1 MLGTGVRVV
10 ATEKSFTQG
19 NLAQTGNALDIA
31 IDGRG
36 FFQVQMPDG
45 TLAYTRDGT
54 FQPDSQGQIV
64 TSSGYPLQ
72 PGIQIP
78 TGAQSISIS
87 TDGIVSAQ
95 MSGEPQRQQ
104 LGRESGCE
112 RECQEVSIPVVAG
125 A

>member
-1 MLGTGVRVV
+1 
-10 ATEKSFTQG
+10 
-19 NLAQTGNALDIA
+19 
-31 IDGRG
+31 
-36 FFQVQMPDG
+36 MPDG

-87 TDGIVSAQ
+87 TDGIVSAP
-95 MSGEPQRQQ
+95 MSGEPQPQKVGHTLTSDLITPAGLQTKGQEELRV
-104 LGRESGCE
+104 RK
-112 RECQEVSIPVVAG
+112 ECASPCNSEW
-125 A
+125 